1 MTAPVPA
8 GFLPPPK
15 QERQHFTDEPLFEVP
30 PVPSHPARYTLAL
43 LPIID
48 RWLPRDGVVLD
59 MFAGTGRIHRLAT
72 GRRRTVGVELEPEW
86 ARLHRDTIVGS
97 ALDLPFPDATF
108 DAAATSPCYGNRMA
122 DTWAASHR
130 YEHRT
135 YSGDLGRKL
144 HPDNAGQ
151 LQWGPKYRAFHER
164 AWAQARRVL
173 KPGGVFIVNIK
184 DHVRAGQVVPVSS
197 WHVDTLAALG
207 FTLVHE
213 ERVATPGLQWRANA
227 DASVDHELVL
237 VFDAPGGPR

>member
-1 MTAPVPA
+1 MTTQ
-8 GFLPPPK
+8 PPMS
-15 QERQHFTDEPLFEVP
+15 HDTLFDPGP
-30 PVPSHPARYTLAL
+30 PVPSHPARFTPAL

-86 ARLHRDTIVGS
+86 ANLHRDTIVGN
-97 ALDLPFPDATF
+97 ALKLPFPAGTF

-122 DTWAASHR
+122 DTWAAAHK

-151 LQWGPKYRAFHER
+151 LQWGPKYQAFHEQ
-164 AWAQARRVL
+164 AWEEALRVL
-173 KPGGVFIVNIK
+173 KPDGRFIVNIK
-184 DHVRAGQVVPVSS
+184 DHIRSGQPVAVAR
-197 WHVDTLAALG
+197 WHINALTSLG
-207 FTLVHE
+207 FTLIKE
-213 ERVATPGLQWRANA
+213 EPVETPGLRYRANH
-227 DASVDHELVL
+227 DATVDHELVL
-237 VFDAPGGPR
+237 VFDTPPAGKDRRW